1 MMSRITFFYIVLLL
15 GCVSCS
21 ELDQEPV
28 STVGREAVF
37 TSEKG
42 LELYAKSFYQILPT
56 TNEILRGD
64 NMADYIVRKDV
75 PTFFRAGAF
84 GPKQSTGWSW
94 GQLRNVNYFLE
105 QNTSN
110 QIDRETRNHYNG
122 LARFFRA
129 LFYFEKVKRFGDV
142 PWINKT
148 LDVNDAQLYAG
159 RDSRVVVMDSVMGDL
174 DFAYA
179 HIKTKKDASKTL
191 ITKEVVA
198 AFKSRIALFEGTY
211 RKYHTELNLV
221 SSAESL
227 LHQAVAAAELVVS
240 SGQYRL
246 HTKSE
251 TPYRDLFIQ
260 DQPDSDEFLL
270 VNAYDKELGI
280 LHDANWYYTSASYG
294 DRISFTR
301 SFINTFLNQDGS
313 RFTANTTYKT
323 KGFMEEVEQ
332 RDGRLA
338 QLIRTKGYQ
347 RNVGGTLTLTPPVF
361 SYTYSGY
368 QPIKW
373 VKDDVYYDSGRN
385 NTNAVPIMRYAE
397 VLLNYA
403 EALAELNVMSE
414 EQWQE
419 TIGKLRARAG
429 IENSTSKPQMADP
442 YLQATFYPTI
452 SDPVVLEVRRE
463 RAIELALEGL
473 RFDDLVR
480 WKMGKL
486 YEKGRNGMYVKQL
499 DEPMDLNSDGVLDVV
514 FYIGKAKDQIP
525 GVTYVNVDPAKGG
538 LRLSETTKGELEW
551 LWNDPIQWED
561 KFYLYPIPEKDLL
574 INTNL
579 KQNPGW

>member
-1 MMSRITFFYIVLLL
+1 MSKINFFYIFLLICCV
-15 GCVSCS
+15 GCA
-21 ELDQEPV
+21 ELDQDPV
-28 STVGREAVF
+28 STVSREAVF

-75 PTFFRAGAF
+75 PNFFRAGAF
-84 GPKQSTGWSW
+84 GPKQSSGWSW

-105 QNTSN
+105 QNTSS
-110 QIDRETRNHYNG
+110 QIDLETRNHYNG

-142 PWINKT
+142 PWVNKT
-148 LDVNDAQLYAG
+148 LGVDDDQLYAG
-159 RDSRVVVMDSVMGDL
+159 RDSRVVVMDAVMQDL

-179 HIKTKKDASKTL
+179 HIRTKKEASRTL

-221 SSAESL
+221 SSADEFL
-227 LHQAVAAAELVVS
+227 KQAVVAAELVIS
-240 SGQYRL
+240 SGQYSL
-246 HTKSE
+246 HNQSE

-260 DQPDSDEFLL
+260 DQPNANEFLL

-301 SFINTFLNQDGS
+301 SFIHTFLNQDGTS
-313 RFTANTTYKT
+313 FTANAAYKT
-323 KGFMEEVEQ
+323 KSFMEEVEQ
-332 RDGRLA
+332 RDKRLS

-347 RNVGGTLTLTPPVF
+347 RNVGGILTQTPPVF

-385 NTNAVPIMRYAE
+385 NTNAVPILRYAE

-403 EALAELNVMSE
+403 EALAELNLMSE
-414 EQWQE
+414 EQWQK
-419 TIGKLRARAG
+419 TIGQLRARAG
-429 IENSTSKPQMADP
+429 IENNTSKPNTVDT
-442 YLQATFYPTI
+442 YLQSTFYPEI

-463 RAIELALEGL
+463 RAIELALEGF
-473 RFDDLVR
+473 RFDDVVR

-486 YEKGRNGMYVKQL
+486 YEKERNGIYVRQL
-499 DEPMDLNSDGVLDVV
+499 DEPLDLNSDGVLDVV
-514 FYIGKAKDQIP
+514 FYLGKPKDQIP
-525 GVTYVNVDPAKGG
+525 GVNYVNVDPAKGG